1 MSFWR
6 TYYHI
11 VWGTKNREPFITP
24 KIEPELYK
32 YIVHKAHEIEIR
44 VHALNGWT
52 DHVHLV
58 GSIPPKLAVADGVR
72 RLKGASSNFM
82 RTSHFQHPTF
92 EWARGYGVFTLGE
105 SQREFA
111 EAYVN
116 NQKEHHSKQT
126 ANRWLEYTQ
135 AHDEGPADEGLLADE
150 VHAQF
155 KRFIQE
161 DGPVYQVKVSLD
173 DPFPF

>member
-11 VWGTKNREPFITP
+11 VWSTKARADFITP
-24 KIEPELYK
+24 EIEPELYR
-32 YIVHKAHEIEIR
+32 YIVHKAHEIEVKI
-44 VHALNGWT
+44 HALNGWT

-58 GSIPPKLAVADGVR
+58 GSIPPKLSVANAVR
-72 RLKGASSNFM
+72 RLKGASSSFM
-82 RTSHFQHPTF
+82 RTSRFRHDSF

-116 NQKEHHSKQT
+116 NQKEHHTKQ
-126 ANRWLEYTQ
+126 
-135 AHDEGPADEGLLADE
+135 G
-150 VHAQF
+150 
-155 KRFIQE
+155 
-161 DGPVYQVKVSLD
+161 
-173 DPFPF
+173 